1 MNLVISLASLGSDVL
16 ICKWESKI
24 SSLVSALKSQNVFK
38 YIFPSHGIFGLAHQ
52 YRFTGEMCPLIF
64 TLVTNILAWW
74 WWFSCY
80 VMFDSCDPM
89 NCSLPG
95 SSVPGILQARI
106 LEWVAISFSSIS
118 SRPRNRTHSPASQA
132 DSLLT
137 ELWGKPKIFAQIFPI
152 LFYDI
157 CVDFPI
163 FLSVHFLLSL
173 WLNAFHFFPN
183 FIPFFISLE
192 VIPLMWSDFVK
203 FQNICSKNL
212 ITYLFPQIQVFRIMS
227 FILSHF
233 T

>member
-1 MNLVISLASLGSDVL
+1 MTLVISLASLGSDVL

-38 YIFPSHGIFGLAHQ
+38 YIFPSHRIFGLVHQ

-64 TLVTNILAWW
+64 TLVTNIFAWW

-106 LEWVAISFSSIS
+106 LEWVAISFSRRS
-118 SRPRNRTHSPASQA
+118 SRTRNRTRSPASQA

-137 ELWGKPKIFAQIFPI
+137 ELWGSPKSLHRYFLSYFMIFLLIFLYFFLFISCFLFGWMLFIFPPI
-152 LFYDI
+152 LF
-157 CVDFPI
+157 F
-163 FLSVHFLLSL
+163 SLLVWRL
-173 WLNAFHFFPN
+173 YL
-183 FIPFFISLE
+183 LCE
-192 VIPLMWSDFVK
+192 VILSNFKIYV
-203 FQNICSKNL
+203 Q
-212 ITYLFPQIQVFRIMS
+212 RI
-227 FILSHF
+227 
-233 T
+233 